1 MAKYIVNIILVTAC
15 LFTYTSCIRKMNLYD
30 ENRNTGQDNN
40 EKDTDSTPVYMY
52 PFDKETANV
61 TAEIII
67 HTKKEIQT
75 KDINVEI
82 PHLKYNKTW
91 MLMLTQDD
99 CMQAAFCRTWAAING
114 KPISSSIPYPTPTP
128 TDHYIL
134 TSNIC
139 KKGIFPLL
147 LFPPTN
153 LWDVQTEQEMKFG
166 LLLLPLLP
174 LKKNGWMLKQTYCRG
189 LLQTI
194 IVFI

>member
-1 MAKYIVNIILVTAC
+1 MRIEIQDKTITKKIQIL
-15 LFTYTSCIRKMNLYD
+15 L
-30 ENRNTGQDNN
+30 
-40 EKDTDSTPVYMY
+40 PVYMY

-128 TDHYIL
+128 TDQNMKHHYIL
-134 TSNIC
+134 TSTFA
-139 KKGIFPLL
+139 KRGSSPYYYFRQPIFG
-147 LFPPTN
+147 
-153 LWDVQTEQEMKFG
+153 MYRRSRK
-166 LLLLPLLP
+166 
-174 LKKNGWMLKQTYCRG
+174 
-189 LLQTI
+189 
-194 IVFI
+194 

>member
-1 MAKYIVNIILVTAC
+1 MTKNIVNIILVTAC

-128 TDHYIL
+128 TDQNM

>member
-40 EKDTDSTPVYMY
+40 EKDTDSTPIYTY
-52 PFDKETANV
+52 PFDKETTNV

-114 KPISSSIPYPTPTP
+114 KPISSSIPYPPPTP
-128 TDHYIL
+128 TDQ
-134 TSNIC
+134 N
-139 KKGIFPLL
+139 
-147 LFPPTN
+147 
-153 LWDVQTEQEMKFG
+153 MKHQ
-166 LLLLPLLP
+166 L
-174 LKKNGWMLKQTYCRG
+174 
-189 LLQTI
+189 
-194 IVFI
+194 

>member
-114 KPISSSIPYPTPTP
+114 KPISSSIPYPTP
-128 TDHYIL
+128 
-134 TSNIC
+134 
-139 KKGIFPLL
+139 IFPLL

>member
-1 MAKYIVNIILVTAC
+1 MRIEIQDKTITKRYR
-15 LFTYTSCIRKMNLYD
+15 FYSRLYVSFRQ
-30 ENRNTGQDNN
+30 RNSKRYSRNH
-40 EKDTDSTPVYMY
+40 Y
-52 PFDKETANV
+52 P
-61 TAEIII
+61 
-67 HTKKEIQT
+67 HKKEIQT

-128 TDHYIL
+128 TDQNMKHQLYFDIKHL
-134 TSNIC
+134 Q
-139 KKGIFPLL
+139 KGIFPLL

>member
-114 KPISSSIPYPTPTP
+114 KPI
-128 TDHYIL
+128 DHFGRATGTNRVCRDGTADNASGSHY
-134 TSNIC
+134 TM
-139 KKGIFPLL
+139 FP
-147 LFPPTN
+147 
-153 LWDVQTEQEMKFG
+153 
-166 LLLLPLLP
+166 
-174 LKKNGWMLKQTYCRG
+174 
-189 LLQTI
+189 
-194 IVFI
+194 

>member
-1 MAKYIVNIILVTAC
+1 
-15 LFTYTSCIRKMNLYD
+15 
-30 ENRNTGQDNN
+30 
-40 EKDTDSTPVYMY
+40 
-52 PFDKETANV
+52 
-61 TAEIII
+61 
-67 HTKKEIQT
+67 
-75 KDINVEI
+75 
-82 PHLKYNKTW
+82 

-128 TDHYIL
+128 TDQNMKHQLYFDIKHL
-134 TSNIC
+134 Q
-139 KKGIFPLL
+139 KGIFPLL